1 MKIDIKNRLTNAQF
15 WIRLVITAG
24 FPIFILMGLQ
34 PENINTWDALGNA
47 IIEFVSNPYWVFYF
61 FVLLYQSFMKS
72 VNEVEDNE
80 PSVSG

>member
-1 MKIDIKNRLTNAQF
+1 MKIDIKNRLTNSQF
-15 WIRLVITAG
+15 WIRLIITAG

-34 PENINTWDALGNA
+34 PESLNTWDALGNA
-47 IIEFVSNPYWVFYF
+47 IIEFISNPYWVIYF

-80 PSVSG
+80 PSV